1 MSNVS
6 DRCAVRDGCGRSVC
20 LRLGVIKSFGGET
33 SVAWAFQAI
42 VAWFRSTFAI
52 GNGGYACAAP
62 VVVHVDVGMDGVAV
76 VGCTPTN
83 GASEGNGGRGMED
96 DNR

>member
-1 MSNVS
+1 MV
-6 DRCAVRDGCGRSVC
+6 
-20 LRLGVIKSFGGET
+20 KSFGGET

-76 VGCTPTN
+76 VGMDGVAVVGCTPTN